1 MQYTHNPI
9 LVTLTRG
16 AITESVH
23 RGAFALVDD
32 SGNTRLAVG
41 DVLRPI
47 YPRSAVK
54 PLQALPLVETGAADH
69 WHLGDAEL
77 AVACGSHSGE
87 ERHLKVIREW
97 LAKVGLSEEHLEC
110 GPHFPIS
117 DIAASRLRENAA
129 SPRRIHNNCS
139 GKHAGLLSTAVYRAE
154 VTRGYLHREHPV
166 QRRVG
171 SVLSQVSG
179 AELVRAPVGVDGCG
193 IPVIGLPLHALA
205 LSMARFGTGSGL
217 GAARSRG
224 AQRLYQ
230 AMVREPFM
238 VAGTGRWTTAAIE
251 IGEGQFVV
259 KTGAEGVC
267 CAIVPSL
274 GLGMALKI
282 DDGAARAAEALMS
295 ELLARFAGLE
305 EHGAAKLLALGQPTL
320 YNAAGEAIG
329 LTCVSGF

>member
-32 SGNTRLAVG
+32 SGKTRLAVG

-54 PLQALPLVETGAADH
+54 PLQALPLVESGAADH

-87 ERHLKVIREW
+87 KRHLKVIREW
-97 LAKVGLSEEHLEC
+97 LAKVGLNEEHLEC
-110 GPHFPIS
+110 GPHLPIS
-117 DIAASRLRENAA
+117 DIATSRLREDAA

-166 QRRVG
+166 QRRV
-171 SVLSQVSG
+171 SQVLSQVSG
-179 AELVRAPVGVDGCG
+179 AELVKAPVGVDGCG
-193 IPVIGLPLHALA
+193 IPVIGLPLNALA
-205 LSMARFGTGSGL
+205 LGMARFGTGASL
-217 GAARSRG
+217 GAARSRS
-224 AQRLYQ
+224 ARRLYQ

-238 VAGTGRWTTAAIE
+238 LAGTGRWSTTAIE
-251 IGEGQFVV
+251 IGEG
-259 KTGAEGVC
+259 
-267 CAIVPSL
+267 
-274 GLGMALKI
+274 
-282 DDGAARAAEALMS
+282 
-295 ELLARFAGLE
+295 
-305 EHGAAKLLALGQPTL
+305 
-320 YNAAGEAIG
+320 
-329 LTCVSGF
+329 

>member
-32 SGNTRLAVG
+32 SGKTRLAVG

-54 PLQALPLVETGAADH
+54 PLQALSLVESGAADH

-87 ERHLKVIREW
+87 TRHLKVIREW
-97 LAKVGLSEEHLEC
+97 LARVGLNEEHLEC
-110 GPHFPIS
+110 GPHLPLS
-117 DIAASRLRENAA
+117 GIATSRLRVDAA

-166 QRRVG
+166 QRRV
-171 SVLSQVSG
+171 SQVLSQVTS
-179 AELVRAPVGVDGCG
+179 AELVKAPVGVDGCG
-193 IPVIGLPLHALA
+193 IPVIGLPLNALA
-205 LSMARFGTGSGL
+205 LGMARFGTGASL
-217 GAARSRG
+217 GAARSRS
-224 AQRLYQ
+224 ARRLYQ

-238 VAGTGRWTTAAIE
+238 VAGTGRWSTTAIE
-251 IGEGQFVV
+251 IGEGQFAV

-274 GLGMALKI
+274 GLGIALKI
-282 DDGAARAAEALMS
+282 DDGAARAAEAVMS
-295 ELLARFAGLE
+295 ELLARFAGLK
-305 EHGAAKLLALGQPTL
+305 EHTIEKLLTLGQPIL

-329 LTCVSGF
+329 LTCVTGF

>member
-32 SGNTRLAVG
+32 SGKTRLAVG

-54 PLQALPLVETGAADH
+54 PLQALPLVESGAADH

-87 ERHLKVIREW
+87 TRHLKVIREW
-97 LAKVGLSEEHLEC
+97 LAKVGLNEEHLEC
-110 GPHFPIS
+110 GPHLPIS
-117 DIAASRLRENAA
+117 DIATSRLREDAA

-166 QRRVG
+166 QRRV
-171 SVLSQVSG
+171 SQVLSQVSG
-179 AELVRAPVGVDGCG
+179 AELVKAPVGVDGCG
-193 IPVIGLPLHALA
+193 IPVIGLPLNALA
-205 LSMARFGTGSGL
+205 LGMARFGTGSSL
-217 GAARSRG
+217 GAARSRS
-224 AQRLYQ
+224 ARRLYQ

-238 VAGTGRWTTAAIE
+238 LAGTGRWSTTAIE

-267 CAIVPSL
+267 CAIVPKL
-274 GLGMALKI
+274 GLGIALKI
-282 DDGAARAAEALMS
+282 DDGAARAAEAVMS
-295 ELLARFAGLE
+295 ELLARFAGLK
-305 EHGAAKLLALGQPTL
+305 EHTIEKLLTLGQPIL

-329 LTCVSGF
+329 LTCVTGF

>member
-32 SGNTRLAVG
+32 SGKTRLAVG
-41 DVLRPI
+41 DVQRPI

-54 PLQALPLVETGAADH
+54 PLQALPLVESGAADH

-87 ERHLKVIREW
+87 TRHIKVIREW
-97 LAKVGLSEEHLEC
+97 LAKVGLNEEHLEC
-110 GPHFPIS
+110 GPHLPIS
-117 DIAASRLRENAA
+117 DIATSRLREDGA

-166 QRRVG
+166 QRRV
-171 SVLSQVSG
+171 SQVLSQVTS
-179 AELVRAPVGVDGCG
+179 AELVKAPVGVDGCG
-193 IPVIGLPLHALA
+193 IPVIGLPLNALA
-205 LSMARFGTGSGL
+205 LGMARFGTGSSF
-217 GAARSRG
+217 GAARSRS
-224 AQRLYQ
+224 ARRLYQ

-238 VAGTGRWTTAAIE
+238 LAGTGRWSTTAIE
-251 IGEGQFVV
+251 IGEGQFAV

-274 GLGMALKI
+274 GLGIALKI
-282 DDGAARAAEALMS
+282 DDGAARAAEAVMS
-295 ELLARFAGLE
+295 ELLARFAGLKE
-305 EHGAAKLLALGQPTL
+305 DTIEKLLTLGQPIL

-329 LTCVSGF
+329 LTCVTGF